1 MCVCVCVCV
10 CVSLCVCVCV
20 CEFGAGVISPS
31 CVCTLTRSIADLQTR
46 NEELL
51 AVVRGLSQQNEKMES
66 ELASEG
72 YVCTCVGVMMSH

>member
-1 MCVCVCVCV
+1 MY
-10 CVSLCVCVCV
+10 S
-20 CEFGAGVISPS
+20 G
-31 CVCTLTRSIADLQTR
+31 RSIADLQTR

-72 YVCTCVGVMMSH
+72 YVCTCVGVMTSH